1 MKEDIEEKNKEKL
14 AENKLIILY
23 LLQKSNCTLIICI
36 SSFEFLLSRQADRTA
51 GYVL

>member
-23 LLQKSNCTLIICI
+23 LLQKSNSTLNNFKMQI
-36 SSFEFLLSRQADRTA
+36 LL
-51 GYVL
+51 